1 MHIAQTRSYRC
12 YHHPLD
18 RDRFPAPSET
28 GVLPFVQLRAANAE
42 DALRA
47 AHHLTGCPIVNVER
61 QDEVVS

>member
-1 MHIAQTRSYRC
+1 MHVTPTRSYRC

-42 DALRA
+42 QAQRA
-47 AHHLTGCPIVNVER
+47 AYAVTGCPIVDVER
-61 QDEVVS
+61 HDEVAA